1 MQNDI
6 NNNINNNEE
15 IDFSYYL
22 AVLLK
27 HIWLILGFVVIGVTA
42 AVCVNT
48 FMQPQYKAV
57 TLLMIDRENAGK
69 IDTNSFG
76 SWASDEDYYRTQYKL
91 LESRTLLEK
100 VHKDMNL
107 GEYPEF
113 ANPNGWAKLK
123 KHLKIVPVTRS
134 RLVNLEFVSY
144 DNVLATK
151 IVNTIAKI
159 FVEENVTNRVS
170 IAQEVISALEST
182 EKSQKQQ
189 ELLNSMPQV
198 VNSDFIKN
206 LKNQEI
212 SLQNQYAK
220 LISKYTVQHP
230 EIISLQNQLN
240 AIKAKIDLETR
251 RLIQSIK
258 IELSGQFS
266 GNNVRIVDEAIVP
279 QNPYRPNK
287 LINLL
292 IGIVAGFI
300 IGILFAFII
309 DFLDK
314 TIKTPDDLKEKLN
327 LPFLGVV
334 PLNKKSK
341 KEYEMM
347 LKETTNNIL
356 AEQIRNIRTML
367 NFTLTDDNCKS
378 FLVASS
384 FQSEGKSYLS
394 SNLAVAIAQTNKKT
408 LLVDGDLRRS
418 NLHKI
423 FRLSNEKGL
432 SNIWLKDKEV
442 SSFEYNIQNT
452 EVPNLSVITSG
463 TRPPNPSEL
472 LNTPLL
478 KQFISWAE
486 KNYDMVIIDCPAVM
500 PVSDTLIWG
509 TYINK
514 AIFVVKQGGINVNVA
529 LSALEKMQNA
539 EIKIL
544 GGIISQYKFQTLT
557 YSKYGYYKNYSYY
570 HYSDDKK
577 KK

>member
-6 NNNINNNEE
+6 NNNLTNNDE

-22 AVLLK
+22 SVLLK
-27 HIWLILGFVVIGVTA
+27 HIWLIIGFVIIGILA
-42 AVCVNT
+42 AVCVNL
-48 FMQPQYKAV
+48 FMQPQFKAV

-69 IDTNSFG
+69 IDTTSFG

-100 VHKDMNL
+100 VHKDMKL
-107 GEYPEF
+107 EQYPEF

-123 KHLKIVPVTRS
+123 SHLKIVPVTRS

-151 IVNTIAKI
+151 IVNNIAKI

-230 EIISLQNQLN
+230 EIISLQNQLD
-240 AIKAKIDLETR
+240 AIKSKIDLETR

-266 GNNVRIVDEAIVP
+266 GNNIRIIDEAIIP
-279 QNPYRPNK
+279 QYPYKPNK
-287 LINLL
+287 LLNLL
-292 IGIVAGFI
+292 IGIVVGFI
-300 IGILFAFII
+300 IGILFAFIF

-314 TIKTPDDLKEKLN
+314 TIKTPEDLKEKLN

-334 PLNKKSK
+334 PFNKKQK
-341 KEYEMM
+341 IEYEMM
-347 LKETTNNIL
+347 LEDSANNL
-356 AEQIRNIRTML
+356 FAEQIRNIRTML
-367 NFTLTDDNCKS
+367 NFTLTDDKSHS
-378 FLVASS
+378 FLIASS

-394 SNLAVAIAQTNKKT
+394 SNLAIAMAQTNKKV
-408 LLVDGDLRRS
+408 LIIDGDLRRS
-418 NLHKI
+418 KLHKI

-432 SNIWLKDKEV
+432 SNIWLKDKKI
-442 SSFEYNIQNT
+442 SDFEYNVQKTDI
-452 EVPNLSVITSG
+452 ENLSVITSG

-472 LNTPLL
+472 LNTPTLN
-478 KQFISWAE
+478 QFIKWAE
-486 KNYDMVIIDCPAVM
+486 TNYDIVIVDCPAVM

-509 TYINK
+509 TYVDE
-514 AIFVVKQGGINVNVA
+514 AIFVIKQGATNVNVA
-529 LSALEKMQNA
+529 LSAMERMQKA
-539 EIKIL
+539 GIKIL
-544 GGIISQYKFQTLT
+544 GGVISQYKFQTLS

-570 HYSDDKK
+570 HYNDEKK
-577 KK
+577 K

>member
-6 NNNINNNEE
+6 NNNTNNNEE

-22 AVLLK
+22 SVLLK
-27 HIWLILGFVVIGVTA
+27 HIWLILGFIVMGVVA

-100 VHKDMNL
+100 VHKDMQL

-144 DNVLATK
+144 DNILATN
-151 IVNTIAKI
+151 IVNNIAKI
-159 FVEENVTNRVS
+159 FVEENITNRVS

-220 LISKYTVQHP
+220 LISKYTIQHP

-240 AIKAKIDLETR
+240 AIKSKIDLETR

-300 IGILFAFII
+300 IGVLFAFII

-347 LKETTNNIL
+347 LKDTTNNIL
-356 AEQIRNIRTML
+356 AEQVRNIRTML
-367 NFTLTDDNCKS
+367 NFTLTDSDNS
-378 FLVASS
+378 FLIASS

-394 SNLAVAIAQTNKKT
+394 SNLAVAMAQTNKKV
-408 LLVDGDLRRS
+408 LLIDGDLRRS

-423 FRLSNEKGL
+423 FKLSNEKGL
-432 SNIWLKDKEV
+432 SNIWLNDKKV
-442 SSFEYNIQNT
+442 SSFEYNIQKT
-452 EVPNLSVITSG
+452 EVENLSVITSG

-478 KQFISWAE
+478 KEFIQWA
-486 KNYDMVIIDCPAVM
+486 KNNYDMVMVDCPAVM

-509 TYINK
+509 TYVNR
-514 AIFVVKQGGINVNVA
+514 AIFVVKQGATNANVA
-529 LSALEKMQNA
+529 LSALERMQKA

-544 GGIISQYKFQTLT
+544 GGIISQYKFQTLA
-557 YSKYGYYKNYSYY
+557 YSKYGYYKSYSYY
-570 HYSDDKK
+570 RYSDEKK
-577 KK
+577 K